1 MSRAINRI
9 SPRFSEQEVAHYRD
23 NGFVAIPGLFSGS
36 ELSALTGWVDEL
48 EKFPEEPG
56 KTMSY
61 YEDSVSEPSH
71 RVLSRIEYFTGF
83 HAGLGRFVEG
93 PDMLARAADL
103 FGEPAVLFKEKVNFK
118 GPGGRGFEAHQD
130 AQAGWQ
136 AYGPLQVTA
145 LVAID
150 AADESNGC
158 LEIAGGHHRRGL
170 IGELWAPLTETQLS
184 SVHFKKIPTAP
195 GDAIFFDSFTPHKS
209 AANLSDKRRRLLYI
223 TYGRAKDGDHREH
236 YFADK
241 RKSFPPDIER
251 DPNKDYAYRV

>member
-130 AQAGWQ
+130 AQAGGGLGINGV
-136 AYGPLQVTA
+136 YSRPPLGDHLEAGGGRPQHPLGEAV
-145 LVAID
+145 V
-150 AADESNGC
+150 AADDAVDIANQGQQVFFIHTFIDIGGDGLDVVF
-158 LEIAGGHHRRGL
+158 LEE
-170 IGELWAPLTETQLS
+170 IGEIIQHRQDIGRGDEY
-184 SVHFKKIPTAP
+184 FP
-195 GDAIFFDSFTPHKS
+195 GH
-209 AANLSDKRRRLLYI
+209 
-223 TYGRAKDGDHREH
+223 
-236 YFADK
+236 
-241 RKSFPPDIER
+241 
-251 DPNKDYAYRV
+251 